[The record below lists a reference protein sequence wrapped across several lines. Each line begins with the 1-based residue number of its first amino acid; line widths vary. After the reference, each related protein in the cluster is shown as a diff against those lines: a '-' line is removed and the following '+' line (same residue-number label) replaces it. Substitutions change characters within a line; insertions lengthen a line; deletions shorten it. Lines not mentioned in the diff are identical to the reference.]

1 MYMVGR
7 NKERLAVAQQ
17 EVMHV
22 TNVAKAISAAVV
34 PIKECNLADIK
45 SIRKFANTFKQCKLR
60 YHNYIIPGTILQ
72 KHVYFPFNYSA
83 EEKLDI
89 LMNNAGVMAVPKA
102 MTSDGFESH
111 FGVNVLGKTCHIKTY
126 LLRNYYVFDIQFHL
140 LILRSLPVNTPAHGP
155 VACSCTRKSNCQLV
169 LSCP

>member
-1 MYMVGR
+1 MQNDICTVCLQLAGAKVYMVGR

-60 YHNYIIPGTILQ
+60 YHNYIIPGTILH

-126 LLRNYYVFDIQFHL
+126 LLRNYYVFDIQ
-140 LILRSLPVNTPAHGP
+140 I
-155 VACSCTRKSNCQLV
+155 C
-169 LSCP
+169 